1 MRNMI
6 VVVVVSVVLIG
17 AILSGCGKLSTEE
30 FEGWKSDYVAA
41 NDKAFADLDG
51 RASKLE
57 GGLEQQKSDLSQAIE
72 DARDD
77 AIAASHLGDAD
88 TIKRSEEFAASGD
101 AKVRDE
107 LMQAVNAAGESAQ
120 SYAKSEDD
128 KLRKSISSLEAQAN
142 STAQSVTDLK
152 NDLMAAKKELEDAMA
167 VKAMNAATV
176 QFASGKT
183 SLSSEAKAMLDKAV
197 ASINAHPHAVVVVSG
212 HADGTPVLSGKYRSN
227 WDLSQARASAV
238 ANYLKESGV
247 TNDIKT
253 IARGHTMPVANVNTK
268 DGRAANRRADV
279 VVYPPGTMPAGM

>member
-1 MRNMI
+1 MRNMT
-6 VVVVVSVVLIG
+6 VVVVVSVFIFG

-30 FEGWKSDYVAA
+30 FEGWKSEYVAS

-57 GGLEQQKSDLSQAIE
+57 GGLEQQKADLSQAIE

-77 AIAASHLGDAD
+77 AIAASQLGDAD

-101 AKVRDE
+101 AEIRDE

-120 SYAKSEDD
+120 SFAKSEDD
-128 KLRKSISSLEAQAN
+128 KLRKSISSLEAQAS
-142 STAQSVTDLK
+142 STAQSVSDLK

-167 VKAMNAATV
+167 VKAMSAATV

-183 SLSSEAKAMLDKAV
+183 SLSSEAKAVLDKAV
-197 ASINAHPHAVVVVSG
+197 ATIKAHPYAVVVVSG

-227 WDLSQARASAV
+227 WDLSQARANSV
-238 ANYLKESGV
+238 ANYLMESGV

-268 DGRAANRRADV
+268 DGRAVNRRADV

>member
-1 MRNMI
+1 MRNMT
-6 VVVVVSVVLIG
+6 VVVVVSVFIFG

-30 FEGWKSDYVAA
+30 FEGWKSEYVAS

-57 GGLEQQKSDLSQAIE
+57 GGLEQQKADLSQAIE

-77 AIAASHLGDAD
+77 AIAASQLGDAD

-101 AKVRDE
+101 AEIRDE

-120 SYAKSEDD
+120 SFAKSEDD
-128 KLRKSISSLEAQAN
+128 KLRKSISSLEAQAS
-142 STAQSVTDLK
+142 STAQSVSDLK

-167 VKAMNAATV
+167 VKAMSAATV

-197 ASINAHPHAVVVVSG
+197 ATIKAHPYAVVVVSG

-227 WDLSQARASAV
+227 WDLSQARANSV

-268 DGRAANRRADV
+268 DGRAVNRRADV

>member
-1 MRNMI
+1 MRNLT
-6 VVVVVSVVLIG
+6 VVVVVSVLVFG
-17 AILSGCGKLSTEE
+17 SVLSGCGKLSTEE
-30 FEGWKSDYVAA
+30 FEGWKSEYVAS

-51 RASKLE
+51 RASKME
-57 GGLEQQKSDLSQAIE
+57 SGLEQQKSDLSQAIE

-77 AIAASHLGDAD
+77 AIAASQLGDAD

-101 AKVRDE
+101 AEVRDE
-107 LMQAVNAAGESAQ
+107 MMQAVNAAGESAQ
-120 SYAKSEDD
+120 NFAKSEDD
-128 KLRKSISSLEAQAN
+128 KLRESISGLEEQA
-142 STAQSVTDLK
+142 SATAQSVSDLK
-152 NDLMAAKKELEDAMA
+152 SDLMAAKKELEDAMA
-167 VKAMNAATV
+167 VKAMSAATV

-183 SLSSEAKAMLDKAV
+183 GLSSEAKAMLDKAV
-197 ASINAHPHAVVVVSG
+197 ATIKSHPHAVVVVSG

-227 WDLSQARASAV
+227 WDLSQARANSV
-238 ANYLKESGV
+238 ANYLKDSGV

>member
-1 MRNMI
+1 MRNLT
-6 VVVVVSVVLIG
+6 VVVVVSVLVFG
-17 AILSGCGKLSTEE
+17 SVLSGCGKLSTEE
-30 FEGWKSDYVAA
+30 FEGWKSEYVAS

-51 RASKLE
+51 RASKME
-57 GGLEQQKSDLSQAIE
+57 SGLEQQKSDLSQAIE

-77 AIAASHLGDAD
+77 AIAASQLGDAD

-101 AKVRDE
+101 AEIRDE
-107 LMQAVNAAGESAQ
+107 MMQAVNAAGESAQ
-120 SYAKSEDD
+120 NFAKSEDD
-128 KLRKSISSLEAQAN
+128 KLRESISGLEEQA
-142 STAQSVTDLK
+142 SATAQSVSDLK
-152 NDLMAAKKELEDAMA
+152 SDLMAAKKELEDAMA
-167 VKAMNAATV
+167 VKAMSAATV

-183 SLSSEAKAMLDKAV
+183 GLSSEAKAMLDKAV
-197 ASINAHPHAVVVVSG
+197 ATIKSQPHAVVVVSG

-227 WDLSQARASAV
+227 WDLSQARANSV
-238 ANYLKESGV
+238 ANYLKDSGV

>member
-1 MRNMI
+1 MRNMT
-6 VVVVVSVVLIG
+6 VVVVVSVFIFG

-30 FEGWKSDYVAA
+30 FEGWKSEYVAS

-57 GGLEQQKSDLSQAIE
+57 GGLEQQKADLSQAIE

-77 AIAASHLGDAD
+77 AIAASQLGDAD

-101 AKVRDE
+101 AEIREE

-120 SYAKSEDD
+120 GFAKSEDD
-128 KLRKSISSLEAQAN
+128 KLRKSISSLEAQAS
-142 STAQSVTDLK
+142 STAQSVSDLK

-167 VKAMNAATV
+167 VKAMSAATV

-197 ASINAHPHAVVVVSG
+197 ATIKAHPYAVVVVSG

-227 WDLSQARASAV
+227 WDLSQARANSV

-268 DGRAANRRADV
+268 DGRAVNRRADV

>member
-6 VVVVVSVVLIG
+6 VVVVVGVFIFG

-57 GGLEQQKSDLSQAIE
+57 SGLEQQKSDLSQAIE

-77 AIAASHLGDAD
+77 AIAASQLGDAD

-101 AKVRDE
+101 AKVQDE

-120 SYAKSEDD
+120 SFAKSEDD

-167 VKAMNAATV
+167 VKAMSAATV

-183 SLSSEAKAMLDKAV
+183 SLSEEAKGQLDKA
-197 ASINAHPHAVVVVSG
+197 AALIGQHPHAVVVVSG

-227 WDLSQARASAV
+227 WDLSQARANAV
-238 ANYLKESGV
+238 ANYLKEKV

>member
-1 MRNMI
+1 MRNLT
-6 VVVVVSVVLIG
+6 VVVVVSVLVFG
-17 AILSGCGKLSTEE
+17 SVLSGCGKLSTEE
-30 FEGWKSDYVAA
+30 FEGWKSEYVAS

-51 RASKLE
+51 RASKME
-57 GGLEQQKSDLSQAIE
+57 SGLEQQKSDLSQAIE

-77 AIAASHLGDAD
+77 AIAASQLGDAD

-101 AKVRDE
+101 AEVRDE
-107 LMQAVNAAGESAQ
+107 MMQAVNAAGESAQ
-120 SYAKSEDD
+120 NFAKSEDD
-128 KLRKSISSLEAQAN
+128 KLRESISGLEEQA
-142 STAQSVTDLK
+142 SATAQSVSDLK
-152 NDLMAAKKELEDAMA
+152 SDLMAAKKELEDAMA
-167 VKAMNAATV
+167 VKAMSAATV

-183 SLSSEAKAMLDKAV
+183 GLGSEAKAMLDKAV
-197 ASINAHPHAVVVVSG
+197 ATIKSHPHAVVVVSG

-227 WDLSQARASAV
+227 WDLSQARANSV